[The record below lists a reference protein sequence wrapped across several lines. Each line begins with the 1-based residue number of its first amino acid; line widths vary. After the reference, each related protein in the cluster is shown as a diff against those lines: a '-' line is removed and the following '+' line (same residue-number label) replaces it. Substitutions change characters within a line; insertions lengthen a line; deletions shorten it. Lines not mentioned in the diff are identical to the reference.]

1 MLTIHFCFGRPLLLF
16 ARTPITI
23 TVLPTHF
30 VSLNV
35 HATLSYFFALYL
47 INNCRNFFQTFPSD
61 VSPTFVAPLILPF
74 LILSSFVIP
83 CIYPINSYIQ
93 LLLVCFLH
101 ALCLGPVRHCRSYYS
116 ALYLILK
123 LIVGHT
129 EPHHTLPVFL
139 P

>member
-1 MLTIHFCFGRPLLLF
+1 MLSIHFCFGLPLLLF
-16 ARTPITI
+16 ACTPITI

-35 HATLSYFFALYL
+35 HATLSYCLALYL
-47 INNCRNFFQTFPSD
+47 INNCRHFFQTFPSD
-61 VSPTFVAPLILPF
+61 VSPSFVAPLILPF

-83 CIYPINSYIQ
+83 SIPSTST
-93 LLLVCFLH
+93 LH
-101 ALCLGPVRHCRSYYS
+101 PTSSRVLSSRLMSRPHCRSYYS
-116 ALYLILK
+116 AVYLTLELILA
-123 LIVGHT
+123 HT